1 MSEPQKPQRKH
12 VKVRAWHI
20 LLLTAAVITC
30 LLLARW
36 QWHRYQSGTG
46 TFQNLGYAMQW
57 PFFAAFFVYAY
68 KMGIKMENEKIDAEN
83 ASDSMEDLYAA
94 DLAKYGGASAGDAA
108 GGAKHA
114 DAREATEID
123 EDFLPQR
130 PHMGVEEYNAMLTPR
145 RQRPAKDDPAD
156 HGPAD
161 RGPVDDAARPDKT
174 SEDKR

>member
-1 MSEPQKPQRKH
+1 MSEEKQEGAGGSSQRER
-12 VKVRAWHI
+12 VKVRWWHI
-20 LLLTAAVITC
+20 VLLVAAAVTC

-83 ASDSMEDLYAA
+83 ASDSMEDLYEA
-94 DLAKYGGASAGDAA
+94 DLAKYGGAAAGAGDAA

-114 DAREATEID
+114 SAREATQID

-130 PHMGVEEYNAMLTPR
+130 PRMDIEEYNAMLTPR
-145 RQRPAKDDPAD
+145 RQRPAKDDSD
-156 HGPAD
+156 D
-161 RGPVDDAARPDKT
+161 RDAAARPDKT
-174 SEDKR
+174 SENKR